1 MFKRF
6 QILLLVV
13 LLVASPLTTYADITI
28 SLTRGFVKKNKD
40 RATIST
46 TFEVSKF
53 HKNPNRIG
61 TGSQDGDVHIA
72 GRDTVVLL
80 PMVAEI
86 LNGKRESDTF
96 KFLLG
101 MSEGQSVPLVGV
113 WRLWFEH
120 PGSEDQI
127 QGASVPEPDDTNPDH
142 VFEFHPVTKF
152 GSFDCRD
159 SLLPIENEDKT
170 KEFRGHPAEKA
181 FASYEQRPGTISK
194 TNNGI
199 MIMSNQAGFNYV
211 EFQMKLTGKP
221 KEVTDGFIVLANVFN
236 VGASEEEVPLTEQ
249 PRRMIFVKGSP
260 PGDAIAKMSKG
271 DTLHVLGIPRVN
283 LNEVLAI
290 ADGLPGHDEYAFGGL
305 PYEIIIVAVLEDE

>member
-6 QILLLVV
+6 QICSLVV
-13 LLVASPLTTYADITI
+13 LLVVSPLTAYADITI

-46 TFEVSKF
+46 TFEVNKF
-53 HKNPNRIG
+53 HKKPNRIG
-61 TGSQDGDVHIA
+61 TGSDDGDVHIA

-86 LNGKRESDTF
+86 LNGKLEKDPF
-96 KFLLG
+96 NFLLG
-101 MSEGQSVPLVGV
+101 MSSGQSVPLVGV

-127 QGASVPEPDDTNPDH
+127 QGAAVAEPDDTNPDH

-152 GSFDCRD
+152 GNFDCREG
-159 SLLPIENEDKT
+159 LVPIVDGA
-170 KEFRGHPAEKA
+170 KEFRGHPADKA

-194 TNNGI
+194 SNNGI
-199 MIMSNQAGFNYV
+199 MITSNKAGFNYV

-221 KEVTDGFIVLANVFN
+221 KEVSDGFIVLANVFK
-236 VGASEEEVPLTEQ
+236 VDASDEEEPLTEQ

-260 PGDAIAKMSKG
+260 PGDTIATMSKG

-290 ADGLPGHDEYAFGGL
+290 ADGLPNHDEYAFGGL
-305 PYEIIIVAVLEDE
+305 PYEIIIVAVLGD

>member
-1 MFKRF
+1 MFRRF
-6 QILLLVV
+6 RILSLVALLVV
-13 LLVASPLTTYADITI
+13 TPLTTYADITI

-46 TFEVSKF
+46 TFEVNKF
-53 HKNPNRIG
+53 HEEPNRIG

-72 GRDTVVLL
+72 GRDTVVRL

-86 LNGKRESDTF
+86 LNGKLESDTF
-96 KFLLG
+96 NFLRG

-127 QGASVPEPDDTNPDH
+127 QGEEVGVPADTNPDH

-152 GSFDCRD
+152 GNFDCRD
-159 SLLPIENEDKT
+159 SLIPIVDKL
-170 KEFRGHPAEKA
+170 KEFRGHTADRA

-199 MIMSNQAGFNYV
+199 MITSNKAAFNYV
-211 EFQMKLTGKP
+211 EFEMKLTGNP
-221 KEVTDGFIVLANVFN
+221 KEVSDGFIVLANVFN
-236 VGASEEEVPLTEQ
+236 PGASDEDDPLTEQ

-260 PGDAIAKMSKG
+260 PGDRIATMSKG
-271 DTLHVLGIPRVN
+271 DRLHVLGIPRVN

-290 ADGLPGHDEYAFGGL
+290 ADGLPGHDEFAFGGL
-305 PYEIIIVAVLEDE
+305 PYEIIIVAVLEAKEE

>member
-1 MFKRF
+1 MFKRL
-6 QILLLVV
+6 QILLLVA
-13 LLVASPLTTYADITI
+13 LLLASPLTAFADITI

-46 TFEVSKF
+46 TFEVDKF
-53 HKNPNRIG
+53 HKKPNRIG
-61 TGSQDGDVHIA
+61 TGSEDGDVHIA
-72 GRDTVVLL
+72 GRDTVVRL

-86 LNGKRESDTF
+86 LNGKLENDTF
-96 KFLLG
+96 SFLLG
-101 MSEGQSVPLVGV
+101 LNAGQSVPLTGV

-127 QGASVPEPDDTNPDH
+127 MGGEVAVPDDTNPDH

-152 GSFDCRD
+152 GNFDCRD
-159 SLLPIENEDKT
+159 SLIPIVDQL
-170 KEFRGHPAEKA
+170 KEFRGHPADKA

-199 MIMSNQAGFNYV
+199 MITSNKAGFNYV
-211 EFQMKLTGKP
+211 EFQMKLTGNP
-221 KEVTDGFIVLANVFN
+221 KEVSDGFIVLANVFKPDDD
-236 VGASEEEVPLTEQ
+236 EDEPLTEQ
-249 PRRMIFVKGSP
+249 PRRMIFVKDSP
-260 PGDAIAKMSKG
+260 PGDTIATMKKG
-271 DTLHVLGIPRVN
+271 ETLHVLGIPRVN

-305 PYEIIIVAVLEDE
+305 PYEIIIVAVLKDE

>member
-6 QILLLVV
+6 HIFTLVA
-13 LLVASPLTTYADITI
+13 LLVANPLTAYADITI

-46 TFEVSKF
+46 TFEVNKF
-53 HKNPNRIG
+53 HKKPNRIG
-61 TGSQDGDVHIA
+61 TGSEDGDVHIA
-72 GRDTVVLL
+72 GRDTVVQL

-86 LNGKRESDTF
+86 LNGKLENDTF

-101 MSEGQSVPLVGV
+101 MSEGQSVPMVGV

-127 QGASVPEPDDTNPDH
+127 QGDDVAEPDDTNPDH

-152 GSFDCRD
+152 GSFDCSD
-159 SLLPIENEDKT
+159 SLIPIVDGE
-170 KEFRGHPAEKA
+170 KEFRGHPAAKA

-194 TNNGI
+194 TTNGI
-199 MIMSNQAGFNYV
+199 MITSNKAGFNYV

-221 KEVTDGFIVLANVFN
+221 KEVSDGFIVLANVFEA
-236 VGASEEEVPLTEQ
+236 GASDEEEPLTEQ

-260 PGDAIAKMSKG
+260 AGDTIATMSKG

-305 PYEIIIVAVLEDE
+305 PYEIIIVAVLED

>member
-1 MFKRF
+1 MLKRF
-6 QILLLVV
+6 QIFSLVALLVV
-13 LLVASPLTTYADITI
+13 NPLIAYADVTI

-46 TFEVSKF
+46 TFEVNKF
-53 HKNPNRIG
+53 HKKPNRIG
-61 TGSQDGDVHIA
+61 TGSEDGDVHIA

-86 LNGKRESDTF
+86 LNGKLEKDTF
-96 KFLLG
+96 DFLLG

-120 PGSEDQI
+120 PGSEDHI
-127 QGASVPEPDDTNPDH
+127 QGATVAEPDDTNPDH

-152 GSFDCRD
+152 GNFDCRD
-159 SLLPIENEDKT
+159 SLSPIVDAA
-170 KEFRGHPAEKA
+170 KEFRGHSADRA

-194 TNNGI
+194 TTNGI

-221 KEVTDGFIVLANVFN
+221 KEVSDGFIVLANVFK
-236 VGASEEEVPLTEQ
+236 VDASDEEEPLTEQ

-260 PGDAIAKMSKG
+260 PGDKIATMSKG

-290 ADGLPGHDEYAFGGL
+290 ADGLPGHDEYALGGL

>member
-6 QILLLVV
+6 QIFSLVA
-13 LLVASPLTTYADITI
+13 LLVASPLIAYADITI

-46 TFEVSKF
+46 TFEVNKF
-53 HKNPNRIG
+53 HKKPNRIG

-96 KFLLG
+96 NFLLG

-127 QGASVPEPDDTNPDH
+127 QGATVAEPDDTNPDH

-152 GSFDCRD
+152 GNFDCRD
-159 SLLPIENEDKT
+159 SLVPIVDGA
-170 KEFRGHPAEKA
+170 KEFRGHPADRA

-199 MIMSNQAGFNYV
+199 MITSNQAGFNYV
-211 EFQMKLTGKP
+211 EFQMKLTGNP
-221 KEVTDGFIVLANVFN
+221 KEVSDGFIVLANVFKA
-236 VGASEEEVPLTEQ
+236 GASDEEGPLTEQ

-260 PGDAIAKMSKG
+260 AGDTIATMSKG

-305 PYEIIIVAVLEDE
+305 PYEIIIVAVLEEEE

>member
-1 MFKRF
+1 MFKLFR
-6 QILLLVV
+6 ILSMVV
-13 LLVASPLTTYADITI
+13 LLVAVPLTTYADITI

-46 TFEVSKF
+46 TFEVNKF
-53 HKNPNRIG
+53 HKKPNRIG
-61 TGSQDGDVHIA
+61 TGSQDGDIHIA
-72 GRDTVVLL
+72 GRDTVVQL

-86 LNGKRESDTF
+86 LNGKLENDTLN
-96 KFLLG
+96 FLLG
-101 MSEGQSVPLVGV
+101 MDEGDSVPLIGV

-120 PGSEDQI
+120 PGTEDQI

-152 GSFDCRD
+152 GTFDCRD
-159 SLLPIENEDKT
+159 SLLPIIDAEKE
-170 KEFRGHPAEKA
+170 KEFRGHSAEKA
-181 FASYEQRPGTISK
+181 FASYEQRPGTITK
-194 TNNGI
+194 TTNGI
-199 MIMSNQAGFNYV
+199 MITSNKAAFNYV
-211 EFQMKLTGKP
+211 EFQMKLTGNP
-221 KEVTDGFIVLANVFN
+221 KAVDDGFIVLANVFN
-236 VGASEEEVPLTEQ
+236 ANASDEEDPLTEQ

-260 PGDAIAKMSKG
+260 PGDIIVTMSKG

-305 PYEIIIVAVLEDE
+305 PYEIIIVAVLDDE

>member
-1 MFKRF
+1 MFKQF
-6 QILLLVV
+6 QIFSLVA
-13 LLVASPLTTYADITI
+13 LLVASPLTAYADITI

-46 TFEVSKF
+46 TFEVNKF
-53 HKNPNRIG
+53 HKKPNRIG

-72 GRDTVVLL
+72 GRDSVVLL

-96 KFLLG
+96 NFLLG
-101 MSEGQSVPLVGV
+101 MSEGQSVPMVGV

-120 PGSEDQI
+120 PGNEDQI
-127 QGASVPEPDDTNPDH
+127 QGASVAEPDNTNPDH

-152 GSFDCRD
+152 GNFDCRD
-159 SLLPIENEDKT
+159 SLVPIVDAA
-170 KEFRGHPAEKA
+170 KEFRGHPADRA

-199 MIMSNQAGFNYV
+199 MITSNQAGFNYV
-211 EFQMKLTGKP
+211 EFDMKLTGKP
-221 KEVTDGFIVLANVFN
+221 KEVADGFIVLANVFKA
-236 VGASEEEVPLTEQ
+236 GASDEEEPLTEQ

-260 PGDAIAKMSKG
+260 PGDTIATLSKG